1 MPSLNL
7 KISLISFSPA
17 LCKSLSAFF
26 SFPFSISSLLE
37 RINALKARA
46 KNSATSK
53 DALNTN
59 LTPSTS
65 IAKTCA
71 ISSAINLPPKFDTH
85 DSSNNKIN
93 FCFVKIHNLHEKL
106 HLINL
111 YKTKKYPCE
120 TGISYKSKKNIKKIT
135 KVC

>member
-1 MPSLNL
+1 MPTEKLNCSLVYRRRYNNQSIAFVRPQGWRHYPKS
-7 KISLISFSPA
+7 KISAIFKVLTE
-17 LCKSLSAFF
+17 L
-26 SFPFSISSLLE
+26 FSIAQFF
-37 RINALKARA
+37 IIH
-46 KNSATSK
+46 
-53 DALNTN
+53 
-59 LTPSTS
+59 LT
-65 IAKTCA
+65 
-71 ISSAINLPPKFDTH
+71 LPFDTH

-106 HLINL
+106 HLINF